1 MANREDNIKTKLEVS
16 GEKEYRAACKGINT
30 SLREIGSELKLVT
43 AEYATNASSMEALT
57 SKQDILK
64 RTLEEQAKKAELAET
79 ALRNY
84 RANGI
89 EETNP
94 AYQRMQTNLNN
105 VRTEMARTQ
114 NQIDAIS
121 DSLNESVP
129 AHEQFVAA
137 AADADAQL
145 GVLGAK
151 LKSVSADYA
160 NNADSAEAMH
170 AQMTVLKEI
179 YDEQSRK
186 VTELEKAYQAASAEY
201 GENSTQ
207 ALNLKKSLYECSAEM
222 KSTKNQIDKLDDGLK
237 SNSETTQKA
246 KVDWEA
252 LGGAVAK
259 GAKALGVGM
268 AALATAAAA
277 GAYKLGT
284 AVVES
289 YGEYEQLAGGVE
301 TLFGSSSQT
310 VDDYAA
316 SIGSSVENIK
326 KFQAENGLAVDG
338 IIGPMTQGVID
349 EKYKSLTNT
358 VRSAQDIVMK
368 DAANAFSTA
377 GLSAN
382 EYMETA
388 TGFAA
393 SLINGLGGDTVKA
406 AELTNKA
413 ILDMADN
420 ANKTGTDM
428 SSIQNAYQGFA
439 KGNYTMLDNLKLGY
453 GGTNEEMVRLIND
466 SGILNEKISSM
477 DGITFDQVISAIHA
491 VQDGMGMSG
500 VSADEAI
507 NTIQGSMGALG
518 AAFDNL
524 LTGLGTTDADIQ
536 ALVGNVAEYL
546 GYVINN
552 ITPVIENIVA
562 ALPTLFDAVIENIA
576 GMLPVVVETA
586 TTLFNSLLSTLIAL
600 IPELTP
606 AAVDMVMSLVDT
618 IIANLP
624 LLIDGAVQLVGALVS
639 GIGTALPTLIP
650 AAVQMI
656 TEIITGL
663 IEAIP
668 MLIEAADDIILGLAD
683 GLLAALPDLIAAIP
697 QIIIG
702 MQAAFWDAI
711 PDLVDTGIQLLSA
724 LVGNIPAIIDAIV
737 TAIPDLIMG
746 VIANILDHIPDF
758 VEAGVELLLG
768 LVGNVG
774 AIIMGLVEAV
784 PAIIT
789 GLFNAFTDSANIAKI
804 GEAGA
809 QLWNGLVEGISN
821 ALSNAK
827 DAVVSAFSGVIDW
840 VKELFG
846 IHSPSTVFAS
856 IGDFLLKGL
865 GQGLLDGV
873 SAVLD
878 TVASVFGKIWD
889 AIKSIFGFGGQSS
902 ESKEG
907 KGIGSDIMSGVKG
920 GIEGGKDDVE
930 KAGQNAAK
938 AALDAMAK
946 EFGTTEGASTKTQAF
961 GENLVK
967 GINAGLGDVS
977 ADDFSGGV
985 GKITEA
991 LETAIND
998 ALGMQS
1004 TGFFGWGG
1012 KSSEK
1017 FSGVGDNIISAI
1029 ADGIEKSKG
1038 GSNAVKTAITG
1049 VIDEAATAGTESAKT
1064 NGSTVGEHII
1074 TAIADK
1080 IAADVGTI
1088 TGKIPAMTT
1097 TIVAAFDARLA
1108 DYIAAGQ
1115 RIADKLAEGMDGNV
1129 TAITGKVDG
1138 MTTEIIT
1145 TYEDQHGQYTDE
1157 GTAISDLI
1165 AEAMAANVTA
1175 ITDQIPGMT
1184 QDILAALESHH
1195 PEYTDEGVQIDES
1208 VRTGMANK
1216 AGALTNE
1223 MNQIMIQIKGVI
1235 DGYNGELYAC
1245 GRNMADGIWS
1255 GMRSMRSTLISRV
1268 RSMMQDIVAAVKDE
1282 MDINSPSK
1290 VFAGI
1295 GRYMAMGLG
1304 EGFGAEMRNTDT
1316 LIRRAVDGAVPG
1328 VQQYGGRSNNQG
1340 TTFAITQNVYAND
1353 TSYVEQQRQA
1363 AKNFRQI
1370 AREIAI

>member
-1 MANREDNIKTKLEVS
+1 MANREDTIKTKLAID
-16 GEKEYRAACKGINT
+16 GEKEYREACKGINS
-30 SLREIGSELKLVT
+30 SLREIGSEMNLVT
-43 AEYATNASSMEALT
+43 ATYADNANSTKALT
-57 SKQDILK
+57 QKQDILK
-64 RTLEEQAKKAELAET
+64 KTLSEQTKKAEEAEKALAT
-79 ALRNY
+79 MRK
-84 RANGI
+84 NGVDPAS
-89 EETNP
+89 P
-94 AYQRMQTNLNN
+94 AYQKMQTNLNN
-105 VRTEMARTQ
+105 AKAEMAKTE
-114 NQIDAIS
+114 NQIKS
-121 DSLNESVP
+121 TTKELQSSKVNWESVGNVVGKVGK
-129 AHEQFVAA
+129 AFGTALMAFGTAA
-137 AADADAQL
+137 VGAASALTGLTVSASNYADDLLTQSTFTRQSTDDLQKYAYAARFIDVEMDTLTGSMARNVKAMSSARDGSEKYADAYKRLGVSVTDANGELRNSSDVYWETIDAL
-145 GVLGAK
+145 GAVSNETERDALAMELFGKSAQELNSVIGAGSAAFKALGDEAAEMGFVLSGDAVNRLGAFNDKLQVLGAGLDA
-151 LKSVSADYA
+151 LKNSASLIALPFLDA
-160 NNADSAEAMH
+160 LAEDGIPILAEFSSAIAEA
-170 AQMTVLKEI
+170 EG
-179 YDEQSRK
+179 D
-186 VTELEKAYQAASAEY
+186 VTKMGDA
-201 GENSTQ
+201 
-207 ALNLKKSLYECSAEM
+207 
-222 KSTKNQIDKLDDGLK
+222 
-237 SNSETTQKA
+237 
-246 KVDWEA
+246 
-252 LGGAVAK
+252 
-259 GAKALGVGM
+259 
-268 AALATAAAA
+268 
-277 GAYKLGT
+277 
-284 AVVES
+284 
-289 YGEYEQLAGGVE
+289 
-301 TLFGSSSQT
+301 
-310 VDDYAA
+310 
-316 SIGSSVENIK
+316 IG
-326 KFQAENGLAVDG
+326 
-338 IIGPMTQGVID
+338 
-349 EKYKSLTNT
+349 
-358 VRSAQDIVMK
+358 
-368 DAANAFSTA
+368 A
-377 GLSAN
+377 GLSSVLTLITDHLP
-382 EYMETA
+382 EFVEMGTQML
-388 TGFAA
+388 A
-393 SLINGLGGDTVKA
+393 SLIGGIVDAAPSMAESATSIITTLVSGLTEMLPMLLDGATQIVAGL
-406 AELTNKA
+406 AE
-413 ILDMADN
+413 
-420 ANKTGTDM
+420 
-428 SSIQNAYQGFA
+428 
-439 KGNYTMLDNLKLGY
+439 
-453 GGTNEEMVRLIND
+453 
-466 SGILNEKISSM
+466 GI
-477 DGITFDQVISAIHA
+477 G
-491 VQDGMGMSG
+491 
-500 VSADEAI
+500 
-507 NTIQGSMGALG
+507 
-518 AAFDNL
+518 
-524 LTGLGTTDADIQ
+524 
-536 ALVGNVAEYL
+536 
-546 GYVINN
+546 
-552 ITPVIENIVA
+552 A
-562 ALPTLFDAVIENIA
+562 ALPE
-576 GMLPVVVETA
+576 
-586 TTLFNSLLSTLIAL
+586 
-600 IPELTP
+600 
-606 AAVDMVMSLVDT
+606 
-618 IIANLP
+618 
-624 LLIDGAVQLVGALVS
+624 
-639 GIGTALPTLIP
+639 LIP
-650 AAVQMI
+650 AAVEMI
-656 TEIITGL
+656 AEIITGL
-663 IEAIP
+663 IDAIP
-668 MLIEAADDIILGLAD
+668 MLVEAADDIILGLAD

-697 QIIIG
+697 TIMTALMGAILES
-702 MQAAFWDAI
+702 I
-711 PDLVDTGIQLLSA
+711 PDLVNTGVQLLSA
-724 LVGNIPAIIDAIV
+724 LVGNIPGIIDAIV
-737 TAIPDLIMG
+737 EAIPALITGM
-746 VIANILDHIPDF
+746 IAGIIEHLPEI
-758 VEAGVELLLG
+758 VEAGVTLLLG
-768 LVGNVG
+768 LVGDVG
-774 AIIMGLVEAV
+774 AIITGITTAI

-789 GLFNAFTDSANIAKI
+789 GLFNAFTDPANISKI

-809 QLWNGLVEGISN
+809 QLWNGLVDGISN

-846 IHSPSTVFAS
+846 IHSPSTVFAD
-856 IGDFLLKGL
+856 IGDFLLQGL

-873 SAVLD
+873 GAVLD

-889 AIKSIFGFGGQSS
+889 AIKSIFGFGGESS

-907 KGIGSDIMSGVKG
+907 KEIGSDIMSGVKG
-920 GIEGGKDDVE
+920 GIESGKDDVE
-930 KAGQNAAK
+930 KAGKNAAK
-938 AALDAMAK
+938 AALDAMAA
-946 EFGTTEGASTKTQAF
+946 EFGTTDGASTKTQAF

-991 LETAIND
+991 LESAIND

-1004 TGFFGWGG
+1004 TGWFGLGG

-1049 VIDEAATAGTESAKT
+1049 VIDEAGTAGTESAQT

-1097 TIVAAFDARLA
+1097 TIVAAFDARLP

-1129 TAITGKVDG
+1129 AAITGKVDG

-1145 TYEDQHGQYTDE
+1145 TYEDQHGRYTDE

-1175 ITDQIPGMT
+1175 ITNQIPGMT

-1223 MNQIMIQIKGVI
+1223 MQQIMIQIKGVI

-1295 GRYMAMGLG
+1295 GRYMAMGLS

>member
-1 MANREDNIKTKLEVS
+1 MANREDTIKTKLAID
-16 GEKEYRAACKGINT
+16 GEKEYREACKGINS
-30 SLREIGSELKLVT
+30 SLREIGSEMNLVT
-43 AEYATNASSMEALT
+43 ATYADNANSTKALT
-57 SKQDILK
+57 QKQDILK
-64 RTLEEQAKKAELAET
+64 KTLSEQTKKVEEAEKALAT
-79 ALRNY
+79 MRK
-84 RANGI
+84 NGVDPAS
-89 EETNP
+89 P
-94 AYQRMQTNLNN
+94 AYQKMQTNLNN
-105 VRTEMARTQ
+105 AKAEMAKTE
-114 NQIDAIS
+114 NQIKS
-121 DSLNESVP
+121 TTKELQSSKVNWESVGN
-129 AHEQFVAA
+129 VV
-137 AADADAQL
+137 
-145 GVLGAK
+145 G
-151 LKSVSADYA
+151 
-160 NNADSAEAMH
+160 
-170 AQMTVLKEI
+170 
-179 YDEQSRK
+179 K
-186 VTELEKAYQAASAEY
+186 VGKAF
-201 GENSTQ
+201 GT
-207 ALNLKKSLYECSAEM
+207 ALA
-222 KSTKNQIDKLDDGLK
+222 
-237 SNSETTQKA
+237 
-246 KVDWEA
+246 A
-252 LGGAVAK
+252 LGGAAVGAATALTGLTVSASNYADDLITQSTFTRQSTDDLQKYAYAARFIDVEMDTLTKSMAK
-259 GAKALGVGM
+259 NIKAMDSARNGSEAYADAYKALGISVVDANGELRDSNDVYWETID
-268 AALATAAAA
+268 ALGNVQNETERDALAM
-277 GAYKLGT
+277 
-284 AVVES
+284 
-289 YGEYEQLAGGVE
+289 Q
-301 TLFGSSSQT
+301 LFG
-310 VDDYAA
+310 
-316 SIGSSVENIK
+316 K
-326 KFQAENGLAVDG
+326 
-338 IIGPMTQGVID
+338 
-349 EKYKSLTNT
+349 
-358 VRSAQDIVMK
+358 SAQELNSVIGAGSEAFKRLGDEAEQMGFVLSE
-368 DAANAFSTA
+368 DAVTRLGAFNDKLQV
-377 GLSAN
+377 LSAGMDGLKN
-382 EYMETA
+382 
-388 TGFAA
+388 AA
-393 SLINGLGGDTVKA
+393 SLIALPFLDTLA
-406 AELTNKA
+406 AEGIPILTDFSSA
-413 ILDMADN
+413 VMAAEGDVSKM
-420 ANKTGTDM
+420 A
-428 SSIQNAYQGFA
+428 SA
-439 KGNYTMLDNLKLGY
+439 LG
-453 GGTNEEMVRLIND
+453 
-466 SGILNEKISSM
+466 
-477 DGITFDQVISAIHA
+477 DGI
-491 VQDGMGMSG
+491 
-500 VSADEAI
+500 
-507 NTIQGSMGALG
+507 
-518 AAFDNL
+518 
-524 LTGLGTTDADIQ
+524 
-536 ALVGNVAEYL
+536 
-546 GYVINN
+546 
-552 ITPVIENIVA
+552 
-562 ALPTLFDAVIENIA
+562 
-576 GMLPVVVETA
+576 
-586 TTLFNSLLSTLIAL
+586 
-600 IPELTP
+600 
-606 AAVDMVMSLVDT
+606 AAVLNLITDKLPEFAQMGVDMLM
-618 IIANLP
+618 
-624 LLIDGAVQLVGALVS
+624 ALVS
-639 GIGTALPTLIP
+639 GLVSAAPGIAESATQIVTTLVMALAELLPMLIDG
-650 AAVQMI
+650 AVQMI

-668 MLIEAADDIILGLAD
+668 MLVEAADDIILGLAD

-697 QIIIG
+697 TITL
-702 MQAAFWDAI
+702 A
-711 PDLVDTGIQLLSA
+711 LTSA
-724 LVGNIPAIIDAIV
+724 
-737 TAIPDLIMG
+737 
-746 VIANILDHIPDF
+746 ILDHIPDLIDTG
-758 VEAGVELLLG
+758 VQLLAALVDNMPGIIDAIVEAIPALTTGIITSIMEHLPEIAEAGVSLFIALIS
-768 LVGNVG
+768 NVD
-774 AIIMGLVEAV
+774 AIIDGVIKIV
-784 PAIIT
+784 PVIIT
-789 GLFNAFTDSANIAKI
+789 GLFGALTDPDNLSKL
-804 GEAGA
+804 GEAGI
-809 QLWNGLVEGISN
+809 QLLNGLIQGLRD
-821 ALSNAK
+821 ALTSAK
-827 DAVVSAFSGVIDW
+827 DAIVEIFGGIIDW

-846 IHSPSTVFAS
+846 IHSPSTVFAG
-856 IGDFLLKGL
+856 IGDFLLQGL
-865 GQGLLDGV
+865 CQGLLDGV
-873 SAVLD
+873 GAVLE

-907 KGIGSDIMSGVKG
+907 KEIGSDIMSGVKG

-967 GINAGLGDVS
+967 GINAGLSDVS

-1004 TGFFGWGG
+1004 TGFLGWGG

-1029 ADGIEKSKG
+1029 AEGIEKSKG

-1088 TGKIPAMTT
+1088 TGKIPAMAT
-1097 TIVAAFDARLA
+1097 TIVAAFDARLP
-1108 DYIAAGQ
+1108 DYVAAGQ

-1175 ITDQIPGMT
+1175 ITNQIPGMT
-1184 QDILAALESHH
+1184 QDILVALESHH

-1223 MNQIMIQIKGVI
+1223 MQQIMIQIKGVI

-1268 RSMMQDIVAAVKDE
+1268 RSMMKDIVDAVKDE

-1295 GRYMAMGLG
+1295 GRYMAMGLS